1 MKNKRV
7 LMLLAL
13 TVVLSV
19 SMTAC
24 NFGGGSDEDSSV
36 VQVTPTPEPTK
47 AAKATPTPAPANAQ
61 NTTYTSKNKA
71 VSIKLPDATWANK
84 SDSDDMLSFESP
96 KQGKLLILHGSGEED
111 MSVAIIPS
119 SQDTASALVK
129 ADNLV
134 EGTDFEI
141 QDYKSEEVS
150 GVNVYSYTVHY
161 LTDKSD
167 YKYVVNKY
175 FTDNTTEF
183 YSVAGSVKDEKALA
197 GIKTSV
203 DSFTISGDSVL
214 KAAATGKT
222 SGTTAGTI
230 ADGTSGTTGTAASGT
245 DTTASGSSSDGSSSA
260 GTDGSYNGTSSDGS
274 SDYSSSDYT
283 SDGSSDG
290 SYDYDDGSSNGYY
303 ADGTPVGTDDPDYD
317 TDQTRTIYRNSDG
330 YPLVIYPNGDGTWC
344 DDDGNTYD
352 FANGEDVY
360 DENGVDYYYHGEP
373 AYVRYMPKNQ

>member
-13 TVVLSV
+13 TAVLSV

-47 AAKATPTPAPANAQ
+47 APANAQ

-141 QDYKSEEVS
+141 QDYKSEEVG

-222 SGTTAGTI
+222 SGTTAGTT
-230 ADGTSGTTGTAASGT
+230 ADGTSGTTGTAAAGT
-245 DTTASGSSSDGSSSA
+245 DQTASGSSSDGSSSA
-260 GTDGSYNGTSSDGS
+260 GTDGSYSDTSSGGS

-290 SYDYDDGSSNGYY
+290 SYDYDDGSSNG
-303 ADGTPVGTDDPDYD
+303 
-317 TDQTRTIYRNSDG
+317 RRNTCR
-330 YPLVIYPNGDGTWC
+330 N
-344 DDDGNTYD
+344 
-352 FANGEDVY
+352 
-360 DENGVDYYYHGEP
+360 
-373 AYVRYMPKNQ
+373 R

>member
-13 TVVLSV
+13 TAVLSV

-24 NFGGGSDEDSSV
+24 SFGGGSDEDSSV

-150 GVNVYSYTVHY
+150 VYVFIQFLHSVFLLYY
-161 LTDKSD
+161 SR
-167 YKYVVNKY
+167 
-175 FTDNTTEF
+175 TTEKLNAG
-183 YSVAGSVKDEKALA
+183 VAQLVAQL
-197 GIKTSV
+197 I
-203 DSFTISGDSVL
+203 
-214 KAAATGKT
+214 
-222 SGTTAGTI
+222 
-230 ADGTSGTTGTAASGT
+230 
-245 DTTASGSSSDGSSSA
+245 
-260 GTDGSYNGTSSDGS
+260 
-274 SDYSSSDYT
+274 
-283 SDGSSDG
+283 
-290 SYDYDDGSSNGYY
+290 
-303 ADGTPVGTDDPDYD
+303 
-317 TDQTRTIYRNSDG
+317 RN
-330 YPLVIYPNGDGTWC
+330 
-344 DDDGNTYD
+344 
-352 FANGEDVY
+352 
-360 DENGVDYYYHGEP
+360 
-373 AYVRYMPKNQ
+373 Q

>member
-13 TVVLSV
+13 TAVLSV

-214 KAAATGKT
+214 QQQQEKLQELQQVQLRTVLQELQEQRLQVQTEQHPAVHQMEVLQQAQTVLTVILHRAVHQITVLQTILLMAAATDLMIMT
-222 SGTTAGTI
+222 MVPPMDI
-230 ADGTSGTTGTAASGT
+230 M
-245 DTTASGSSSDGSSSA
+245 
-260 GTDGSYNGTSSDGS
+260 
-274 SDYSSSDYT
+274 
-283 SDGSSDG
+283 
-290 SYDYDDGSSNGYY
+290 
-303 ADGTPVGTDDPDYD
+303 
-317 TDQTRTIYRNSDG
+317 QTEH
-330 YPLVIYPNGDGTWC
+330 L
-344 DDDGNTYD
+344 
-352 FANGEDVY
+352 
-360 DENGVDYYYHGEP
+360 
-373 AYVRYMPKNQ
+373 

>member
-13 TVVLSV
+13 TTVLSV

-24 NFGGGSDEDSSV
+24 FGGGSDEDSSV

-214 KAAATGKT
+214 KAAATGKLQELQQVQLR
-222 SGTTAGTI
+222 TALQELQEQRLQVQTKQHPAVHQMEVLQQAQTVLTAILHRAVHQITVHQTI
-230 ADGTSGTTGTAASGT
+230 LLMAAVT
-245 DTTASGSSSDGSSSA
+245 DLMIMTMVLPMDIM
-260 GTDGSYNGTSSDGS
+260 
-274 SDYSSSDYT
+274 
-283 SDGSSDG
+283 
-290 SYDYDDGSSNGYY
+290 
-303 ADGTPVGTDDPDYD
+303 
-317 TDQTRTIYRNSDG
+317 QTEH
-330 YPLVIYPNGDGTWC
+330 L
-344 DDDGNTYD
+344 
-352 FANGEDVY
+352 
-360 DENGVDYYYHGEP
+360 
-373 AYVRYMPKNQ
+373 

>member
-13 TVVLSV
+13 TTVLSV

-24 NFGGGSDEDSSV
+24 FGGGSDEDSSV

-183 YSVAGSVKDEKALA
+183 LQCCRFCKG
-197 GIKTSV
+197 
-203 DSFTISGDSVL
+203 
-214 KAAATGKT
+214 
-222 SGTTAGTI
+222 
-230 ADGTSGTTGTAASGT
+230 
-245 DTTASGSSSDGSSSA
+245 
-260 GTDGSYNGTSSDGS
+260 
-274 SDYSSSDYT
+274 
-283 SDGSSDG
+283 
-290 SYDYDDGSSNGYY
+290 
-303 ADGTPVGTDDPDYD
+303 
-317 TDQTRTIYRNSDG
+317 
-330 YPLVIYPNGDGTWC
+330 
-344 DDDGNTYD
+344 
-352 FANGEDVY
+352 
-360 DENGVDYYYHGEP
+360 
-373 AYVRYMPKNQ
+373 

>member
-13 TVVLSV
+13 TTVLSV

-84 SDSDDMLSFESP
+84 SY
-96 KQGKLLILHGSGEED
+96 
-111 MSVAIIPS
+111 
-119 SQDTASALVK
+119 
-129 ADNLV
+129 
-134 EGTDFEI
+134 FEI

-222 SGTTAGTI
+222 SGTTAGTT
-230 ADGTSGTTGTAASGT
+230 ADGTSGTAGTAAAGT
-245 DTTASGSSSDGSSSA
+245 DGTASGS
-260 GTDGSYNGTSSDGS
+260 
-274 SDYSSSDYT
+274 
-283 SDGSSDG
+283 
-290 SYDYDDGSSNGYY
+290 
-303 ADGTPVGTDDPDYD
+303 
-317 TDQTRTIYRNSDG
+317 
-330 YPLVIYPNGDGTWC
+330 
-344 DDDGNTYD
+344 
-352 FANGEDVY
+352 
-360 DENGVDYYYHGEP
+360 
-373 AYVRYMPKNQ
+373 